1 MQANSPRIFDAGLTC
16 RLMLRTLFQ
25 TEIPDQVGQV
35 IDAAKADPVLAGA
48 LIAAGLATL
57 GIFFWGI
64 VKQAFKAA
72 IFAGLASAG
81 IWYWYFNIR

>member
-1 MQANSPRIFDAGLTC
+1 MIDF
-16 RLMLRTLFQ
+16 LFQ
-25 TEIPDQVGQV
+25 TEVPERVGDV

-48 LIAAGLATL
+48 LVAAGLATL

-64 VKQAFKAA
+64 VKQVFKAA

-81 IWYWYFNIR
+81 IWYWYFNIK